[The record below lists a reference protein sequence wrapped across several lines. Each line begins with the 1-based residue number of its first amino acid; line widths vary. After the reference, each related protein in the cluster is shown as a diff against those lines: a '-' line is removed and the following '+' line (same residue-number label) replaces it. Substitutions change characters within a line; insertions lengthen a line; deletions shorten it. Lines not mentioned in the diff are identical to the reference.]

1 MAKWG
6 KADFEQLKALQEKLQ
21 KLESIDLNKFCED
34 ASKELVARLLALVIQ
49 ATPVGEYPKGTGKNG
64 GTLRRGWTAKTHE
77 EAAGDSGTPSAAQAK
92 AYARSLP
99 ITKVG
104 HTYTVE
110 VINPVE
116 YASYVEFGHRQTPG
130 RFVPAI
136 GKRLKESW
144 VVGQYFL
151 TASEEELQRMAPVI
165 IQRKLNQ
172 LLREVF
178 SG

>member
-21 KLESIDLNKFCED
+21 KLQDADLDKFCEQC
-34 ASKELVARLLALVIQ
+34 SKELAARLLALVIPR
-49 ATPVGEYPKGTGKNG
+49 TPVGKYPKGMGKNG
-64 GTLRRGWTAKTHE
+64 GTLRRGWTGGKRTGA
-77 EAAGDSGTPSAAQAK
+77 S
-92 AYARSLP
+92 AYAQSLP

-104 HTYTVE
+104 HNYSIE

-136 GKRLKESW
+136 GKRLKASW
-144 VVGQYFL
+144 VDGQYFL
-151 TASEEELQRMAPVI
+151 TVSEEELQRMTPVI
-165 IQRKLNQ
+165 IQRKLDQ

-178 SG
+178 NG

>member
-6 KADFEQLKALQEKLQ
+6 KADFEEFKHLQDRLQ
-21 KLESIDLNKFCED
+21 NLERIDLDKFCRD
-34 ASKELVARLLALVIQ
+34 VSKELAARLLALVIPR
-49 ATPVGEYPKGTGKNG
+49 TPVGKYPKGAGKNG
-64 GTLRRGWTAKTHE
+64 GTLRRGWTGGKNIGAE
-77 EAAGDSGTPSAAQAK
+77 

-99 ITKVG
+99 IAKTG
-104 HTYTVE
+104 NAYTVE

-144 VVGQYFL
+144 VEGQYFL
-151 TASEEELQRMAPVI
+151 TVSEEELKRMAPEV
-165 IQRKLNQ
+165 IQRKLDQ

-178 SG
+178 NG